1 MPASIEKGI
10 RNEFEKARQAYKPM
24 TSWRKLTTVVDS
36 KASQEKMVLFGEQ
49 NPLRLF
55 GDERQPSKFAEY
67 SYFITNKKYEKT
79 LTIDR
84 DLIEDDQTG
93 MILQKARNMGVGYER
108 DLDQLVLNHLGLG
121 RSILCYDGQYFF
133 DTDHSEKNSGT
144 QSNKLGVSLL
154 DDTTLQVAMQQFAG
168 FKLDN
173 GQEYGGRLT
182 HVVVR
187 RGSANA
193 KKAHELANSTY
204 TIEAN
209 KGMDNYFKEMFQVVE
224 VDYGI
229 TYNDWVAVDASSGM
243 LPVVLTD
250 RTGVEN
256 PEFVA
261 LEGDSK
267 DGFWRDEWA
276 YGLRVRFGLG
286 FADWRTAILF
296 PAA

>member
-10 RNEFEKARQAYKPM
+10 RNEFEKARQSYQPM
-24 TSWRKLTTVVDS
+24 TSWRKITTVVDS
-36 KASQEKMVLFGEQ
+36 KASQEKMVLFGE
-49 NPLRLF
+49 PGGLRKF
-55 GDERQPSKFAEY
+55 NDERQASKFSEY
-67 SYFITNKKYEKT
+67 SYVIKNEKYEDT
-79 LTIDR
+79 LSIDR

-93 MILQKARNMGVGYER
+93 MILQKARQFGTRYER
-108 DLDQLVLNHLGLG
+108 DLDRTVLNHLGLG

-133 DTDHSEKNSGT
+133 DTDHSEKLSGT

-173 GQEYGGRLT
+173 GVEYGGRLT

-193 KKAHELANSTY
+193 KKAHELANSTF
-204 TIEAN
+204 TVEAN
-209 KGMDNYFKEMFQVVE
+209 KGMDNYFRGMFQIVE

-229 TYNDWVAVDASSGM
+229 TYNDWIAVDASSGIM
-243 LPVVLTD
+243 PVVLTD

-261 LEGDSK
+261 LEKDSSN
-267 DGFWRDEWA
+267 GFWRDEWT